1 MSGWVIEDS
10 TIDGAAKGKTFNGL
24 LCVIL
29 LCMMIQDRL
38 VTTRGGE
45 CEKSAFRAGMLLGGG
60 RRNRVRNNHFA
71 NVVPGPAIDLDDR
84 GLGWQLSMCKSTANN
99 SLSSRVKELLY
110 PGSPWPVQYPELL
123 NITTDSPCTPAW
135 CEVTGNDYDSS
146 SVKSFLTGARSSDW
160 PSWHIVIANN
170 TNHSLQ

>member
-10 TIDGAAKGKTFNGL
+10 TIDGAAKGTKSSP
-24 LCVIL
+24 LCHFAML
-29 LCMMIQDRL
+29 FEDMPRQDLDKQRRK
-38 VTTRGGE
+38 VRQVHFAT
-45 CEKSAFRAGMLLGGG
+45 GMLLGGG

-71 NVVPGPAIDLDDR
+71 NVIPGPAIDLDDR

-170 TNHSLQ
+170 TNHSL